1 MVVYRKLP
9 LQYISSEK
17 WSIECGFPSLK
28 IMFRAILAWLLTN
41 EKWDEIIFERT
52 IKRLCLIF
60 INVNWELTRNS
71 EFCDFNL
78 SEKSYFG
85 LFFAKKIWSVKR
97 CLNIEKSYLDL
108 EFIIRSGEHLTKGCQ
123 NNIGAHIVEG
133 NLFY

>member
-60 INVNWELTRNS
+60 INVNLELTRNS

-78 SEKSYFG
+78 SEKSCFG
-85 LFFAKKIWSVKR
+85 LFFAKKSDQLK
-97 CLNIEKSYLDL
+97 DA
-108 EFIIRSGEHLTKGCQ
+108 LTFKKA
-123 NNIGAHIVEG
+123 I
-133 NLFY
+133 

>member
-78 SEKSYFG
+78 SEKPCFG
-85 LFFAKKIWSVKR
+85 LFFAKQSVKR
-97 CLNIEKSYLDL
+97 FINIQKKLLMPGSLQIL
-108 EFIIRSGEHLTKGCQ
+108 VTSF
-123 NNIGAHIVEG
+123 
-133 NLFY
+133 

>member
-52 IKRLCLIF
+52 SKRLFLIF
-60 INVNWELTRNS
+60 INVHWEFTKNS
-71 EFCDFNL
+71 DFFLLPTYQKICFVFSKQSNHL
-78 SEKSYFG
+78 KDSLAF
-85 LFFAKKIWSVKR
+85 KK
-97 CLNIEKSYLDL
+97 
-108 EFIIRSGEHLTKGCQ
+108 TKG
-123 NNIGAHIVEG
+123 HLMSE
-133 NLFY
+133 